1 MLNIGL
7 DLHKRETQ
15 VCGVDEAGRLQFERR
30 IPTTRPALT
39 HLLGGQ
45 VPARLLL
52 EAGTESEWV
61 AQHLEGLGHEVIV
74 ADPNFAP
81 MYATRQRAVKTDRRD
96 ARSLAEACRLG
107 AYRVVH
113 RRSAR
118 QQAVSAELAVRES
131 LVRTRTRTINLLR
144 ALLRQQGLRLPSGDA
159 DQVLPRLAR
168 VELPPP
174 LAATLGPVLHLLRPL
189 QAELRA
195 ADARVAAL
203 AASDPAA
210 RHLDLVPGIGPVTA
224 AAFVAALDDVTRFR
238 SAHQVEAYLGLS
250 PRERSSGERQQR
262 GAITKQGNT
271 RVRWLLVE
279 AAWRVRRS
287 RHPAHAP
294 LRAWAARIEARR
306 GRRIAVVALARRLAG
321 ILYALW
327 RDGSPYGARVGA
339 VVSAA

>member
-15 VCGVDEAGRLQFERR
+15 VCILAPTGAVQLERR
-30 IPTTRPALT
+30 IPTTRPAFT
-39 HLLGGQ
+39 GLLERSA
-45 VPARLLL
+45 PARILL

-61 AQHLEGLGHEVIV
+61 AQHLEQLGHEVIV
-74 ADPNFAP
+74 ADPNYAP
-81 MYATRQRAVKTDRRD
+81 MYSTRQRAVKTDRRD

-113 RRSAR
+113 RLSAR
-118 QQAVSAELAVRES
+118 HRQVRTELAVRDS
-131 LVRTRTRTINLLR
+131 LVRTRTRLINLLR
-144 ALLRQQGLRLPSGDA
+144 AQLRQQGLRLPGGSA

-168 VELPPP
+168 VSLPDP
-174 LAATLGPVLHLLRPL
+174 LAATLTPLVTLLGPL
-189 QAELRA
+189 QRELAA
-195 ADARVAAL
+195 ADARVAAR
-203 AASDPAA
+203 AAAEPAV
-210 RHLDLVPGIGPVTA
+210 RHLDQVPAIGPVTA

-238 SAHQVEAYLGLS
+238 SAHQVQAYLGLS
-250 PRERSSGERQQR
+250 PRERSSGERQHR
-262 GAITKQGNT
+262 GAITKQGNSH
-271 RVRWLLVE
+271 VRWLLVE

-294 LRAWAARIEARR
+294 LQAWAARIEARR
-306 GRRIAVVALARRLAG
+306 GKRIAVVALARRLAG

-327 RDGSPYGARVGA
+327 RDGTTYGARPGR